1 MTPRRGAARENARD
15 ERVPRAYTQTLLS
28 HFPWWCHPL
37 PLQPLTA
44 HRCSRS
50 PSSRVSIS
58 CPAAPAPWRPVRAER
73 TPNQQLTRKAT
84 PEMRV
89 VRVIAIVPQH
99 EHVPSWDTSR
109 THSIADALVR
119 QIRFLCRAPVDEEST
134 SPHRHPVTRN
144 GNNAFDGADA
154 PRASPDFVRQQL

>member
-1 MTPRRGAARENARD
+1 
-15 ERVPRAYTQTLLS
+15 
-28 HFPWWCHPL
+28 
-37 PLQPLTA
+37 
-44 HRCSRS
+44 
-50 PSSRVSIS
+50 
-58 CPAAPAPWRPVRAER
+58 
-73 TPNQQLTRKAT
+73 
-84 PEMRV
+84 MRV